1 MKPEINEHPEERNTR
16 DKIIYIADRMIRD
29 VGFNAFSYSDISEH
43 MRIRPAA
50 IHYHFHAKND
60 LGLEVIRQELER
72 VRVFRRSEGKDL
84 SGEDQLKRLFYTFF
98 RQTFENQHCLMG
110 ALTPDF
116 ATFDQPMQDRI
127 RELCGAILEW
137 VSSCLEGERL
147 ADRMRFKGT
156 ADDRA
161 LLVISTLLS
170 SLLLVPVIGME
181 IFTRMSDQLLEDLG
195 AGWRID
201 DLGDV
206 PEDFDDPHSY
216 T

>member
-1 MKPEINEHPEERNTR
+1 
-16 DKIIYIADRMIRD
+16 MIRD
-29 VGFNAFSYSDISEH
+29 VGYNAFSYSDIGEY
-43 MRIRPAA
+43 MQIRSAA
-50 IHYHFHAKND
+50 IHYHFHGKND
-60 LGLEVIRQELER
+60 LGVEVIRQELER
-72 VRVFRRSEGKDL
+72 VALFRREGRNL

-98 RQTFENQHCLMG
+98 RQSVENQHCLMG

-116 ATFDQPMQDRI
+116 ATFDEPMQEKI
-127 RELCGAILEW
+127 KELCGAILEW
-137 VSSCLEGERL
+137 VSLCLEGERS
-147 ADRMRFKGT
+147 AHRMRFNGT

-170 SLLLVPVIGME
+170 SLLLGRVMGYE
-181 IFTRMSDQLLEDLG
+181 IFKRMADQLLADLG

>member
-1 MKPEINEHPEERNTR
+1 
-16 DKIIYIADRMIRD
+16 MIRD
-29 VGFNAFSYSDISEH
+29 VGYNAFSYSDIGEH
-43 MRIRPAA
+43 MQIRPAA
-50 IHYHFHAKND
+50 IHYHFRTKND
-60 LGLEVIRQELER
+60 LGLEVVRQELAR
-72 VRVFRRSEGKDL
+72 VMQFRRKEGRNL
-84 SGEDQLKRLFYTFF
+84 SSEDQLKRLFYTFL

-116 ATFDQPMQDRI
+116 ATFDEPMQKKI
-127 RELCGAILEW
+127 QELCGAICQW
-137 VSSCLEGERL
+137 VAQCLEGERL
-147 ADRMRFKGT
+147 AGRMHFKGT
-156 ADDRA
+156 PDNRA

-170 SLLLVPVIGME
+170 SLLLVPVMGME
-181 IFTRMSDQLLEDLG
+181 IFTRMADQLLEDLG

>member
-1 MKPEINEHPEERNTR
+1 MNTR
-16 DKIIYIADRMIRD
+16 DKIVYIADRMIRD
-29 VGFNAFSYSDISEH
+29 VGYNAFSYSDISEH
-43 MRIRPAA
+43 MQIRPAA
-50 IHYHFHAKND
+50 IHYHFHTKND

-72 VRVFRRSEGKDL
+72 VRQFRREEGKNL

-98 RQTFENQHCLMG
+98 RQSFEEQHCLMG

-116 ATFDQPMQDRI
+116 ATFGESMQERI
-127 RELCGAILEW
+127 RELCGAILQW
-137 VSSCLEGERL
+137 VSLCLEGERL
-147 ADRMRFKGT
+147 ADRMRFNGT

-170 SLLLVPVIGME
+170 SLLLAPVIGRE
-181 IFTRMSDQLLEDLG
+181 IFVRMADQLLEDLG
-195 AGWRID
+195 AHWRID